1 MTVVCLAASLL
12 ADASGQDPKWSFA
25 GLALTQF
32 VTLAGVIV
40 TAVISQ
46 RGNNRVGVLTSA
58 FMSHLADHSYPGR
71 ADAHAATKPQRN
83 RRS

>member
-1 MTVVCLAASLL
+1 MTALCLAASLL
-12 ADASGQDPKWSFA
+12 ADAGGQDPKWSFA

-46 RGNNRVGVLTSA
+46 RGNNRVGVLTAA
-58 FMSHLADHSYPGR
+58 FLAHLEDHSYPGR
-71 ADAHAATKPQRN
+71 ADAHKPQRH